1 MKIELNLI
9 NESHVGE
16 KYVDWLN
23 DYDVVRYTEQRFTHH
38 KESEIKSYVKHIL
51 SSESEFLYGIFH
63 EGIHIGNIKIGP
75 INTQHQVADM
85 GYIIGEKAY
94 WGKGIMTEAIRIA
107 SGYCKEIYKL
117 KKITAGVYENNK
129 ASIKVL
135 QNNGFKQEGILISQ
149 VDFEGDRINVLLFGK
164 LL

>member
-51 SSESEFLYGIFH
+51 SSELEFLYGIFH

-85 GYIIGEKAY
+85 GYIIGEKAFDVSL
-94 WGKGIMTEAIRIA
+94 GIILNLNHWMAKVSFSQHIPYKIDMIERVTTPEETQIPA
-107 SGYCKEIYKL
+107 SEK
-117 KKITAGVYENNK
+117 TH
-129 ASIKVL
+129 
-135 QNNGFKQEGILISQ
+135 KQVE
-149 VDFEGDRINVLLFGK
+149 K
-164 LL
+164 